1 MSRLAI
7 FLILTALVQSPAGPP
22 FSPEQALAT
31 LRIDPGFRIELMVNE
46 PDVTSPVA
54 MDIDEDGRWFVVEMP
69 GYPLDTSP
77 SGRVKLLEDTNGDGR
92 PDKATVFAD
101 QLVLPTGVMRWKR
114 GALVTAAPDVLYLE
128 DTDGDGRADKRTVV
142 LTGFAV
148 TNPQHSV
155 NGPTYTLDNW
165 IQLAY
170 SGGGGALIFPELF
183 GDRGKPLTFPGSPAI
198 AGVDAR
204 SRSVRFRLDPPRVEP
219 RSSDSQYGNSFDA
232 WGHYF
237 TSENN
242 DHIRHEVVAARYLQR
257 NPQLRVSAA
266 AHTIADHG
274 GAARVFPITVNPQ
287 YELLTE
293 SGEFTSA
300 CSLTIY
306 TGGLF
311 AGEYA
316 RSAFVAE
323 PVHNL
328 VHRDVVEPAGST
340 FVARRG
346 GESREFLASTDPW
359 FRPVNF
365 HVGPDGALYVID
377 YYRARIEHPEWTASE
392 FHKNP
397 AQFSLG
403 RDRGRI
409 YRIVPAGA
417 SRLAA
422 APRLSAATDAALVE
436 ALSHG
441 NLWWRRTAQRLL
453 LDRRPPQIGPML
465 EAVVRHGASPLGR
478 LHALWTLDGLDLLDD
493 AIVVRALG
501 DTEAGVRE
509 NALRLAEPRLAGS
522 ELLQAS
528 VLARAV
534 VEQDAHARFQLLAT
548 LGALDTAESRAAQ
561 ERLFFAH
568 LDDPW
573 MQVAALSAGPDRAA
587 TYLAAALA
595 PDSAARAQKSD
606 GHVAFFTLAGSA
618 VASAREPGGIAS
630 LIAAVARGKASDAWW
645 QAAALEGVRRGT
657 GGAGASLFDGSRVDL
672 LALAQ
677 GPDGAVRRASIG
689 LLAIAEPGDG
699 PEASTAIAKA
709 LAVAADP
716 AIEAGRRADAIGL
729 GALSGVASRASQF
742 QGWVDPRE
750 PEAVQV
756 AALAALATV
765 PGEAVG
771 RFALRVWPTLTPA
784 ARSGAIDLLLADP
797 ARERLLVDA
806 LRTGAVPSWT
816 MNFWQKREL
825 IMHRDPEL
833 RAAARA
839 LLEDHPEGRAAIV
852 NRYAAAVE
860 RGGDAGRG
868 AAVFAKACA
877 ACHKVGAGTPSDL
890 GPDLSGIRHRPPL
903 ALLVDVLSP
912 NQSIA
917 QGYETYL
924 IERASGRTDAGTL
937 AEQTPTTVTLRQ
949 AGQPIVIPR
958 SEIKTMTMLP
968 QSSMPTD
975 LDKIVAPAE
984 MADLLAFLTKR

>member
-1 MSRLAI
+1 MRL
-7 FLILTALVQSPAGPP
+7 LLLVLLVALSQQPDGPP
-22 FSPEQALAT
+22 FSPQSALST
-31 LRIDPGFRIELMVNE
+31 LRIEPGFRIELMTSE

-77 SGRVKLLEDTNGDGR
+77 SGRVKLLEDTNGDRR
-92 PDKATVFAD
+92 PDKSTVFAD

-114 GALVTAAPDVLYLE
+114 GVLVTSAPDLLYLE
-128 DTDGDGRADKRTVV
+128 DSDGDGRADKRTVMV
-142 LTGFAV
+142 TGFAV

-183 GDRGKPLTFPGSPAI
+183 GDRGKPLTFPGSPAV
-198 AGVDAR
+198 AGVDAK
-204 SRSVRFRLDPPRVEP
+204 SRSVRVRLDPPRVEP
-219 RSSDSQYGNSFDA
+219 RSSDSQYGNTFDP

-242 DHIRHEVVAARYLQR
+242 DHVRHEVVPARYLER
-257 NPQLRVSAA
+257 NPQLAVSAA
-266 AHTIADHG
+266 SHTISDHG
-274 GAARVFPITVNPQ
+274 GAARVFPVTANPQ

-300 CSLTIY
+300 CSLTLY

-311 AGEYA
+311 KGEYA
-316 RSAFVAE
+316 RSSFVAE

-328 VHRDVVEPAGST
+328 VHRDVIEPSGAT
-340 FVARRG
+340 FIARRG
-346 GESREFLASTDPW
+346 GASREFLASTDPW

-365 HVGPDGALYVID
+365 YVGPDGALYVID

-397 AQFSLG
+397 AQFALG

-409 YRIVPAGA
+409 YRIVPDGA
-417 SRLAA
+417 SVTAA
-422 APRLSAATDAALVE
+422 APRLGAATHAALVD
-436 ALSHG
+436 ALSHD

-453 LDRRPPQIGPML
+453 LDRRPSQIGPML
-465 EAVVRHGASPLGR
+465 ETVARKGASPFGR
-478 LHALWTLDGLDLLDD
+478 LHALWTLDGLGLLDD
-493 AIVVRALG
+493 QIVALALG

-509 NALRLAEPRLAGS
+509 NALRLAEPRLSGS
-522 ELLQAS
+522 ALLQAA
-528 VLARAV
+528 VLARAI
-534 VEQDAHARFQLLAT
+534 VERDARAQFQLLAT
-548 LGALDTAESRAAQ
+548 LGGLDSSESKAAQ
-561 ERLFFAH
+561 EQLFFSH

-587 TYLAAALA
+587 AYLESALA
-595 PDSAARAQKSD
+595 PDSVARSRKSD
-606 GHVAFFTLAGSA
+606 GHAAFFTLAGSA
-618 VASAREPGGIAS
+618 VAATREPVRVAS
-630 LIAAVARGKASDAWW
+630 LIAAVSRGGPSDSWW
-645 QAAALEGVRRGT
+645 QAAALEGVRRGMR
-657 GGAGASLFDGSRVDL
+657 GAGASLLEGSRADL

-677 GPDGAVRRASIG
+677 GPDTSVRRASLA
-689 LLAIAEPGDG
+689 LLGIAKLGDG
-699 PEASTAIAKA
+699 PEAADAVTRSIA
-709 LAVAADP
+709 LATDP
-716 AIEAGRRADAIGL
+716 ATDAARRADAISLAAL
-729 GALSGVASRASQF
+729 GGVASREAQF
-742 QGWVDPRE
+742 QAWVDPRE
-750 PEAVQV
+750 PEPVQV

-765 PGEAVG
+765 PGDAVG
-771 RFALRVWPTLTPA
+771 RFVLRVWPTLTPG
-784 ARSGAIDLLLADP
+784 ARSGAVDLLLADP
-797 ARERLLVDA
+797 ARERLLVEA
-806 LRTGAVPSWT
+806 LGTGAVPGWT

-839 LLEDHPEGRAAIV
+839 LLEDRPEARAAIV

-860 RGGDAGRG
+860 RGGDAARG
-868 AAVFAKACA
+868 GAVFAKACA
-877 ACHKVGAGTPSDL
+877 ACHKVGDGTPTDL

-912 NQSIA
+912 NQAIA

-924 IERASGRTDAGTL
+924 IERTNGRSDAGTL

-949 AGQPIVIPR
+949 AGQPILIPR
-958 SEIKTMTMLP
+958 SDIKTIAMLP
-968 QSSMPTD
+968 QSSMPSD
-975 LDKIVAPAE
+975 LDKVVSPAE
-984 MADLLAFLTKR
+984 MADLLAFLTRR

>member
-1 MSRLAI
+1 M
-7 FLILTALVQSPAGPP
+7 QSPAGPP
-22 FSPEQALAT
+22 FSPEPALAT
-31 LRIDPGFRIELMVNE
+31 FRTEPGFRIELMTSE

-54 MDIDEDGRWFVVEMP
+54 MDIDENGRWFVVEMP

-77 SGRVKLLEDTNGDGR
+77 SGRIKLLEDTDGDGR

-101 QLVLPTGVMRWKR
+101 QLVLPNGVMRWKR
-114 GALVTAAPDVLYLE
+114 GVLVTAAPDVLYLE
-128 DTDGDGRADKRTVV
+128 DTDGDGKADKRTVV
-142 LTGFAV
+142 LTGFAI

-155 NGPTYTLDNW
+155 NGPTYSLDNW

-170 SGGGGALIFPELF
+170 SGGGGALIYPELF
-183 GDRGKPLTFPGSPAI
+183 GDRGKPLTFPGSPSV
-198 AGVDAR
+198 AGIDAK

-219 RSSDSQYGNSFDA
+219 RSSDSQYGNTFDV

-257 NPQLRVSAA
+257 NPQLPVSAA

-274 GAARVFPITVNPQ
+274 GAARVFPITANPQ

-300 CSLTIY
+300 CSLTMY

-311 AGEYA
+311 QGEYA

-328 VHRDVVEPAGST
+328 VHRDVVEASGST

-346 GESREFLASTDPW
+346 GESHEFLASTDPW

-365 HVGPDGALYVID
+365 YVGPDGALYVID

-397 AQFSLG
+397 AQFTLG

-409 YRIVPAGA
+409 YRIVPDRA
-417 SRLAA
+417 SEPVA
-422 APRLSAATDAALVE
+422 APRLSAATDAALVD
-436 ALSHG
+436 ALSHN

-453 LDRRPPQIGPML
+453 LDRRPPQIGPLL
-465 EAVVRHGASPLGR
+465 ETLVRQGASPLGR
-478 LHALWTLDGLDLLDD
+478 LHALWTLDGLELLDD
-493 AIVVRALG
+493 SVVARALG

-522 ELLQAS
+522 AILQAA

-548 LGALDTAESRAAQ
+548 LGGLDSPESRAAQ

-573 MQVAALSAGPDRAA
+573 MQVAALSAGPGRAA
-587 TYLAAALA
+587 AYLAAALA
-595 PDSAARAQKSD
+595 PDSVARARKSD
-606 GHVAFFTLAGSA
+606 GHAAFFTLAGSA
-618 VASAREPGGIAS
+618 VAAAREPGRVAS
-630 LIAAVARGKASDAWW
+630 LIAAVARGAADDAWW
-645 QAAALEGVRRGT
+645 QAAALEGVRRGMR
-657 GGAGASLFDGSRVDL
+657 GADASVLDGSRADL

-677 GPDGAVRRASIG
+677 GPDSGVRRASLG
-689 LLAIAEPGDG
+689 LLG
-699 PEASTAIAKA
+699 IAKLDDGSDA
-709 LAVAADP
+709 TTAVTKAMAVAADP
-716 AIEAGRRADAIGL
+716 SADAARRADAIGL
-729 GALSGVASRASQF
+729 AALGGVASHEAQF
-742 QGWVDPRE
+742 QAWVDPRE

-771 RFALRVWPTLTPA
+771 QFVLRVWPTLTPA
-784 ARSGAIDLLLADP
+784 ARSGAIELLLADP
-797 ARERLLVDA
+797 ARERLLVGA
-806 LRTGAVPSWT
+806 LRTGAIPSWT

-839 LLEDHPEGRAAIV
+839 MLEDHPEARAAIV

-868 AAVFAKACA
+868 AAVFARACS
-877 ACHKVGAGTPSDL
+877 ACHRVGTGTPSDL
-890 GPDLSGIRHRPPL
+890 GPDLSGVRHRPPL

-924 IERASGRTDAGTL
+924 IERTNGRSDAGTL

-949 AGQPIVIPR
+949 AGQPILIAR
-958 SEIKTMTMLP
+958 GDIKTIAMLP

-975 LDKIVAPAE
+975 LDKVVSPDQ
-984 MADLLAFLTKR
+984 MADLLAFLTRR

>member
-1 MSRLAI
+1 MRV
-7 FLILTALVQSPAGPP
+7 FLLLLVALLQLPGGPP
-22 FSPEQALAT
+22 YSPQSAVST
-31 LRIDPGFRIELMVNE
+31 LRIEPGFRIELMTSE

-54 MDIDEDGRWFVVEMP
+54 MDIDENGRWFVVEMP

-114 GALVTAAPDVLYLE
+114 GVLVTAAPDVLYFE
-128 DTDGDGRADKRTVV
+128 DTDGDGKADKRTVV

-183 GDRGKPLTFPGSPAI
+183 GDRGKPLTFPGSPAV
-198 AGVDAR
+198 AAVDAKR
-204 SRSVRFRLDPPRVEP
+204 RSVRVRLDPPRVEP
-219 RSSDSQYGNSFDA
+219 RSSDSQYGNAFDA

-242 DHIRHEVVAARYLQR
+242 DHVRHEVVAARYLER
-257 NPQLRVSAA
+257 NPQLAVSAA
-266 AHTIADHG
+266 SHTISDHG
-274 GAARVFPITVNPQ
+274 GAARVFPITTNPQ
-287 YELLTE
+287 YQLLTE

-300 CSLTIY
+300 CSLTLY
-306 TGGLF
+306 GGGLF
-311 AGEYA
+311 QGEYA

-328 VHRDVVEPAGST
+328 VHRDVIEPSGAT

-346 GESREFLASTDPW
+346 GASREFLASTDPW

-365 HVGPDGALYVID
+365 YVGPDGAMYVID

-397 AQFSLG
+397 AQFTLG

-409 YRIVPAGA
+409 YRIVPDG
-417 SRLAA
+417 STMPVA
-422 APRLSAATDAALVE
+422 APRLSTASDAALVD
-436 ALSHG
+436 ALSHN

-453 LDRRPPQIGPML
+453 LDRRPQQIAPML
-465 EAVVRHGASPLGR
+465 ETVARKGASPFGR

-493 AIVVRALG
+493 EVVALALG
-501 DTEAGVRE
+501 DSEAGVRE

-522 ELLQAS
+522 ALLEAA
-528 VLARAV
+528 VLARAI
-534 VEQDAHARFQLLAT
+534 VEEDARARFQLLAT
-548 LGALDTAESRAAQ
+548 LGDLDSAESKAAQ
-561 ERLFFAH
+561 EQLFFAH

-587 TYLAAALA
+587 AYLKSALA
-595 PDSAARAQKSD
+595 SDSVARTRKSD
-606 GHVAFFTLAGSA
+606 GHAAFFTLAGSA
-618 VASAREPGGIAS
+618 VAAAREPGGVAS
-630 LIAAVARGKASDAWW
+630 LIAAVARGGSNDAWW
-645 QAAALEGVRRGT
+645 QAAALEGVRRGMR
-657 GGAGASLFDGSRVDL
+657 GADASLLDGSRADL

-677 GPDGAVRRASIG
+677 GSDTGVRRASLG
-689 LLAIAEPGDG
+689 LLGIAKLGEGPDTAAAVTRAIALATDPGVD
-699 PEASTAIAKA
+699 T
-709 LAVAADP
+709 D
-716 AIEAGRRADAIGL
+716 RRADAIGL
-729 GALSGVASRASQF
+729 AALGGVASRVAQF
-742 QGWVDPRE
+742 QAWVDPRE
-750 PEAVQV
+750 PEPVQV

-771 RFALRVWPTLTPA
+771 RFVLRVWPTLMPA
-784 ARSGAIDLLLADP
+784 ARSGAIELLLADP
-797 ARERLLVDA
+797 ARERLLVEA

-839 LLEDHPEGRAAIV
+839 LLEDHPEARAAIV

-868 AAVFAKACA
+868 GAVFAKACA
-877 ACHKVGAGTPSDL
+877 ACHKVGDGTPTDL

-912 NQSIA
+912 NQAIA

-924 IERASGRTDAGTL
+924 IERTNGRSDAGTL

-949 AGQPIVIPR
+949 AGQPILIPR
-958 SEIKTMTMLP
+958 SDIKTIAMLP
-968 QSSMPTD
+968 QSSMPAD
-975 LDKIVAPAE
+975 LDKVVSPAE